1 MPLPEPRRSQ
11 ALLAA
16 WAVLVFALSAVTD
29 LRLLA
34 AAGAAAL
41 LAFRRGAL
49 RALRRVA
56 VAVLPAAGGLSL
68 ASWAWL
74 RLVGAEPPA
83 AAPFVSLVA
92 RTALIAFATFSVLER
107 VRLLPALAPFPT
119 LGRLLVL
126 TMAQIH
132 ALRLLATESALGLRS
147 RMPRRPGTLDLAR
160 DAGAVTAALLALSA
174 RNARDVGDAMRS
186 RGFR

>member
-29 LRLLA
+29 LRALA
-34 AAGAAAL
+34 VAGGAAL
-41 LAFRRGAL
+41 LLFRRGAP
-49 RALRRVA
+49 RALRRA
-56 VAVLPAAGGLSL
+56 AIAVLPATFGLSA
-68 ASWAWL
+68 ASWLWL
-74 RLVGAEPPA
+74 RLVSGAPPPA
-83 AAPFVSLVA
+83 GPFLSLAA
-92 RTALIAFATFSVLER
+92 RTAVIAFATFSVLER
-107 VRLLPALAPFPT
+107 ARLLRALAPFPT

-126 TMAQIH
+126 TLAQIH

-147 RMPRRPGTLDLAR
+147 RLPRRPGTLDVVR
-160 DAGAVTAALLALSA
+160 NAGAVTAALFTLSA
-174 RNARDVGDAMRS
+174 RNARDIADAMRS

>member
-1 MPLPEPRRSQ
+1 LPLPEPRRSQ

-29 LRLLA
+29 LRALA
-34 AAGAAAL
+34 VAATAAL
-41 LAFRRGAL
+41 LLFRRGAP

-56 VAVLPAAGGLSL
+56 IAVLPVTAGLSA
-68 ASWAWL
+68 ASWLLL
-74 RLVGAEPPA
+74 RLVAGAPPA
-83 AAPFVSLVA
+83 IGPFLALLA
-92 RTALIAFATFSVLER
+92 RTVLIAFVTFSVLGR
-107 VRLLPALAPFPT
+107 VHLLRALAPFPT

-126 TMAQIH
+126 TLAQIH

-147 RMPRRPGTLDLAR
+147 RLPRKPGTLDVVR
-160 DAGAVTAALLALSA
+160 NAGAVTAALFTLSA
-174 RNARDVGDAMRS
+174 RNARDIADAMRS

>member
-16 WAVLVFALSAVTD
+16 WAVLAFALSALTD
-29 LRLLA
+29 LRALA
-34 AAGAAAL
+34 AAAAAAL
-41 LAFRRGAL
+41 LLFRRGAG

-56 VAVLPAAGGLSL
+56 VAVLPVAVGLSAASFL
-68 ASWAWL
+68 AAWL
-74 RLVGAEPPA
+74 VGGAPPA
-83 AAPFVSLVA
+83 AAPFLSLSA
-92 RTALIAFATFSVLER
+92 RTALIAFATFSVLDR

-126 TMAQIH
+126 TLAQIH
-132 ALRLLATESALGLRS
+132 ALRLLASESALGLRS
-147 RMPRRPGTLDLAR
+147 RLPRKPGTLDVVR
-160 DAGAVTAALLALSA
+160 NAGAVTAALFTLSA
-174 RNARDVGDAMRS
+174 RNARDIGDAMRS